1 MALVLALPLVT
12 GRVPLGEGLQA
23 LVGSRQ
29 VQPTAFQLPAL
40 TAAPAASRRLAVP
53 VVAGEGPY
61 RITPERRA
69 LLNTIRFAEGT
80 WTAGSPVGYRMLYGG
95 GQVEDLTRHPEI
107 IVVSGYRSAAAGA
120 YQFLPDTWHE
130 AARRLRLR
138 DFRPGSQDQAALYLV
153 EKRGALQRFDRQ
165 GLSHDVLA
173 RLAPEWASLPTQ
185 GGGSYYGQPVK
196 DGEELRRFYSSEL
209 ARQRSLRLI

>member
-12 GRVPLGEGLQA
+12 SRVPLGEGLQA

-40 TAAPAASRRLAVP
+40 TTAPAASRRLAVP

-95 GQVEDLTRHPEI
+95 GQVEVSVPLLTPEI
-107 IVVSGYRSAAAGA
+107 ISDYNRKES
-120 YQFLPDTWHE
+120 
-130 AARRLRLR
+130 
-138 DFRPGSQDQAALYLV
+138 
-153 EKRGALQRFDRQ
+153 
-165 GLSHDVLA
+165 
-173 RLAPEWASLPTQ
+173 
-185 GGGSYYGQPVK
+185 
-196 DGEELRRFYSSEL
+196 
-209 ARQRSLRLI
+209 ARQKKI

>member
-1 MALVLALPLVT
+1 M
-12 GRVPLGEGLQA
+12 
-23 LVGSRQ
+23 
-29 VQPTAFQLPAL
+29 QPTAFQLPAL
-40 TAAPAASRRLAVP
+40 TTAPSASPQLAVP
-53 VVAGEGPY
+53 VVAGDGPY

-80 WTAGSPVGYRMLYGG
+80 WTAGSPMGYRMLYGG
-95 GQVEDLTRHPEI
+95 GQVEDLTRHPEVT
-107 IVVSGYRSAAAGA
+107 VVSRYRSAAAGA

-138 DFRPGSQDQAALYLV
+138 DFRPASQDQAALYLV
-153 EKRGALQRFDRQ
+153 EKRGALQQFDSQ

-209 ARQRSLRLI
+209 ARQRSRRLI